1 MTREEARRKNAVALA
16 RDAFDEVI
24 VPAKSAYSK
33 AIAALRIEHEK
44 ATASAEEAYDEAVTP
59 ARATYDEA
67 VDSAWSTYDKA
78 MEEKQRGVRVRGK
91 GEMTTDEAIKILAD
105 CKRGAIPGISQ
116 ETKAAF
122 ELGIGALK
130 RCKLQRQFPDKE
142 VTQ

>member
-1 MTREEARRKNAVALA
+1 MKLSDEARRKNAVALA
-16 RDAFDEVI
+16 RDAFNEVV

-78 MEEKQRGVRVRGK
+78 MEEKQRGGGAILRVRGK
-91 GEMTTDEAIKILAD
+91 GEMTTEEAIKILAD
-105 CKRGAIPGISQ
+105 FPGISQ
-116 ETKAAF
+116 ETKMAF
-122 ELGIGALK
+122 KLGIGALK